1 MAKPRPQ
8 LKCKTLTVELDHNP
22 YEVSFYNLKKD
33 RSRKVIIFPLF
44 HYDGFRQFY
53 DLLAPVI
60 NEGHR
65 LIVVK
70 LLNKKDRVLFFSY
83 YYSIFKKIVVSLKED
98 KLIAKDDEI
107 TLLGF
112 GVSAYL
118 ASKLHNDPDIK
129 PKKLL
134 LVSPVNQ
141 YKDEYQL
148 ADEIEKIKIP
158 TFIHYGQCD
167 NVVPLDSRYKIYEKG
182 HLNVHVRFSS
192 YPVCGH
198 YLYYKDLLSQRLEET
213 YRKIGYNPLIGSSSI
228 YKNSPLPEEAIL
240 NEQFFIHFMNDL
252 ENIPNKQRVALLTD
266 ICPLFINGVAMV
278 TDLLQ
283 NELEKLGYEVYV
295 VALWNKKTHYR
306 ELPNSYLIPVE
317 ATYAT
322 FLRGYKELQMMK
334 TLNFMKNAKML
345 CLFGF
350 DYLHLHT
357 EYSMGQI
364 ALKLSKMSGV
374 KLLYSYHTLWNLYYE
389 QKFGK
394 LIGDITYKAAKN
406 LLFNQVYRES
416 DIITVPSY
424 KSYDILSSDM
434 ESKKDI
440 RIIPSPINIERF
452 ETDKQD
458 KALVENLR
466 QAYNLKDKKVLGYVG
481 RVSMEK
487 NILETLDFISRIR
500 HEIPNIVFVI
510 VGVGDAVPVLKK
522 AAKKLGIAEYVV
534 FVGEI
539 ENSKLKYYY
548 SLFDVFVT
556 ASNFETQG
564 LTYFEAAASGTLILA
579 KKDKAIENIF
589 IDGENAFIYDDFN
602 EWTERLERALF
613 SDCRDVIAN
622 AKKTVN
628 RYSSDKWAKQ
638 LLNIYKELNPKNRGK

>member
-1 MAKPRPQ
+1 MANSRPL
-8 LKCKTLTVELDHNP
+8 LKNKTLTVEIDHNP
-22 YEVSFYNLKKD
+22 YEVSFYNLKKYH
-33 RSRKVIIFPLF
+33 SNKVIIFPLF

-53 DLLAPVI
+53 DLLAPII

-70 LLNKKDRVLFFSY
+70 LITKKDRVLFFNY
-83 YYSIFKKIVVSLKED
+83 YFSIFKRIILNLKEG
-98 KLIAKDDEI
+98 KLISKDDEI
-107 TLLGF
+107 TLFGF
-112 GVSAYL
+112 GVGAYL
-118 ASKLHNDPDIK
+118 ASKLHNDEDIK

-148 ADEIEKIKIP
+148 SDEIDKIKIP
-158 TFIHYGQCD
+158 TYIFYGQCD
-167 NVVPLDSRYKIYEKG
+167 GVTNADNRYHIFEKG
-182 HLNVHVRFSS
+182 HLNKNVHFSS

-198 YLYYKDLLSQRLEET
+198 YLYYKDILSLRLEDT
-213 YRKIGYNPLIGSSSI
+213 YKKSFYNPLIGSGSI
-228 YKNSPLPEEAIL
+228 YRNSPLPEEAIL
-240 NEQFFIHFMNDL
+240 NERFFIHLLNDIKD
-252 ENIPNKQRVALLTD
+252 IPNKKRVALLTD

-283 NELEKLGYEVYV
+283 NELEKIGYEVYI
-295 VALWNKKTHYR
+295 VALWKKNTPYR
-306 ELPNSYLIPVE
+306 ELPNESYIPVE
-317 ATYAT
+317 ATYAN
-322 FLRGYKELQMMK
+322 FLKGYKELQMLK
-334 TLNFMKNAKML
+334 TFNFVKNAKML

-364 ALKLSKMSGV
+364 ALKLSKYTGV

-394 LIGDITYKAAKN
+394 LIGDITYKTAKS
-406 LLFNQVYRES
+406 LLFNQVYKEAEV
-416 DIITVPSY
+416 ITVPSV
-424 KSYDILSSDM
+424 KSYEILASDM

-452 ETDKQD
+452 LVDKQD
-458 KALVENLR
+458 KALIENLR
-466 QAYNLKDKKVLGYVG
+466 TAYGLKDKKVLGYVG

-487 NILETLDFISRIR
+487 NILETLDYVAKIK
-500 HEIPNIVFVI
+500 HEIPNIVFMI
-510 VGVGDAVPVLKK
+510 VGVGDAVPTLKK
-522 AAKKLGIAEYVV
+522 AAKKLNISDYVI

-539 ENSKLKYYY
+539 ENAKLKYYY

-579 KKDKAIENIF
+579 KKDKAIENVF
-589 IDGENAFIYDDFN
+589 IDGENAFIYDDFYQ
-602 EWTERLERALF
+602 WTERLERALF
-613 SDCRDVIAN
+613 SDCKSVIAN

-628 RYSSDKWAKQ
+628 KYSSDKWAKQ
-638 LLNIYKELNPKNRGK
+638 LVSMYKELNPEK

>member
-1 MAKPRPQ
+1 
-8 LKCKTLTVELDHNP
+8 
-22 YEVSFYNLKKD
+22 
-33 RSRKVIIFPLF
+33 
-44 HYDGFRQFY
+44 
-53 DLLAPVI
+53 
-60 NEGHR
+60 
-65 LIVVK
+65 
-70 LLNKKDRVLFFSY
+70 
-83 YYSIFKKIVVSLKED
+83 
-98 KLIAKDDEI
+98 
-107 TLLGF
+107 
-112 GVSAYL
+112 
-118 ASKLHNDPDIK
+118 
-129 PKKLL
+129 
-134 LVSPVNQ
+134 
-141 YKDEYQL
+141 
-148 ADEIEKIKIP
+148 
-158 TFIHYGQCD
+158 
-167 NVVPLDSRYKIYEKG
+167 
-182 HLNVHVRFSS
+182 
-192 YPVCGH
+192 
-198 YLYYKDLLSQRLEET
+198 
-213 YRKIGYNPLIGSSSI
+213 
-228 YKNSPLPEEAIL
+228 
-240 NEQFFIHFMNDL
+240 
-252 ENIPNKQRVALLTD
+252 
-266 ICPLFINGVAMV
+266 MV

-283 NELEKLGYEVYV
+283 NELEKLGYEVYI

-306 ELPNSYLIPVE
+306 ELPNSSLIPVE

-322 FLRGYKELQMMK
+322 FLKGYKELQMMK
-334 TLNFMKNAKML
+334 TLNFVKNAKML

-364 ALKLSKMSGV
+364 ALKLSKMTGV

-466 QAYNLKDKKVLGYVG
+466 QAYNLNDKKVLGYVG

-487 NILETLDFISRIR
+487 NILETLDFIARIR
-500 HEIPNIVFVI
+500 HEIPNILFMI
-510 VGVGDAVPVLKK
+510 VGVGDAVPTLKK
-522 AAKKLGIAEYVV
+522 AAKKLKIEEYVV

-602 EWTERLERALF
+602 QWTERLERALF
-613 SDCRDVIAN
+613 SDCKDVIAN
-622 AKKTVN
+622 ARKTVN

-638 LLNIYKELNPKNRGK
+638 LLNIYKELNPINPKNRGK